1 MGKILRINENNL
13 ARVIKRIVEQVDGE
27 YYKISPEE
35 YMNLLK
41 ISGYHARGISKLP
54 KFGGKKLYIT
64 GNLNLSNL
72 PIDDLG
78 NVGFVNGSL
87 DISKT
92 NIGDISGVQVTGYIR
107 DYGSKREKLR
117 LAAELRQKRSDADE
131 RRRENEWDPENTD
144 EEGLKANALFEFL
157 VNDGELQTATDEEKE
172 ELKTLREKLDE
183 LKERYD
189 SDELEPNEVSSLY
202 DEISEIE
209 DRIDEITTDYVD
221 VYELIKLKYTH
232 YGLDSFEILSLP
244 NKEYTVGTESEMDE
258 AVLEYAKSYVDDVG
272 VDGFRRGFIDDYL
285 DEDEIKDYI
294 DDFYRS
300 DVQDNPDVYFSDD
313 DFELTQ
319 EQEERKEQLETYIS
333 EMEDMK
339 SELEDEQ
346 NELDSDSDEYN
357 ELQEKIE
364 EVEENIEKA
373 QDELD
378 SIEVDTEPTEEMIDE
393 KVQELVDDRMSDPI
407 GFLREFGLDLND
419 YIDKDAL
426 AQGLVDSDG
435 YGIMNN
441 YDGDYDTIDFNGE
454 TYYIM
459 RIT

>member
-1 MGKILRINENNL
+1 MGKILRINESNL
-13 ARVIKRIVEQVDGE
+13 ARVIKRIVEQVDSE
-27 YYKISPEE
+27 YYKISPEDFL
-35 YMNLLK
+35 NLLPVVSYNPE
-41 ISGYHARGISKLP
+41 ILSKTK
-54 KFGGKKLYIT
+54 KFGGKKFNIT
-64 GNLNLSNL
+64 GGLNLSGL
-72 PIDDLG
+72 PIETLKGIGKIDG
-78 NVGFVNGSL
+78 YL
-87 DISKT
+87 DISNT

-107 DYGSKREKLR
+107 DYNSKREKLK

-183 LKERYD
+183 LKEIYD

-221 VYELIKLKYTH
+221 VYELVKLKYTH

-244 NKEYTVGTESEMDE
+244 NREYTVGTESEMDD
-258 AVLEYAKSYVDDVG
+258 AVLEYAKSYIDDVG
-272 VDGFRRGFIDDYL
+272 VEGFRRGFIEDYL
-285 DEDEIKDYI
+285 DEDEIRYYI
-294 DDFYRS
+294 EDFYEN
-300 DVQDNPDVYFSDD
+300 DVQDNPDIYFSDD

-346 NELDSDSDEYN
+346 NELENDSDEYN

-378 SIEVDTEPTEEMIDE
+378 GIEVDTEPTEEMIDE
-393 KVQELVDDRMSDPI
+393 KVQELVDDRMRDPI
-407 GFLREFGLDLND
+407 GFLREFGLEVSE
-419 YIDKDAL
+419 YVDKDAL
-426 AQGLVDSDG
+426 AQGLADSDG
-435 YGIMNN
+435 YGIMSS

-459 RIT
+459 RVN